1 MRRCLQ
7 SIDQQL
13 PATRTLQAL
22 KLDCVD
28 NNDRI
33 ATVKRDVL
41 WTIAVRQ
48 THQLAKSRLGILKAP
63 TTCRRLH
70 WRIGMCRSFSGHAD

>member
-7 SIDQQL
+7 SVDQQL

-33 ATVKRDVL
+33 AAVKGDVL

-63 TTCRRLH
+63 TT
-70 WRIGMCRSFSGHAD
+70 